1 MQLGRG
7 RPSSS
12 SRSKQCEAKI
22 GAGAAELL
30 AAVHLPTLSKR
41 LLPLG
46 SNEGLPRLAPRLHA
60 VHKGFDMKQVKLGSQ
75 GLVVSAEG
83 LGCMGMSAFYGP
95 SDEQENLSTLAR
107 AIELGITFF
116 DTAEIYGPF
125 KNEVLLAKAF
135 AGKRN
140 KVLIATKVGSEI
152 SDSGERGQVN
162 GTPAYIKKAIDR
174 SLKHL
179 NSDYVDLYYLHRI
192 DPKVAIEES
201 IGALKDLVEAGKVRY
216 IGVSEASAATIRKAH
231 AVHPLTAVQT
241 EYSLFERSPETN
253 DVLKTVRELGIGFV
267 SYSPLGRGFLTGR
280 LNNVSELA
288 DDDFRKTLF
297 PRLAAEN
304 IAQNQTIVERITAV
318 AAQKGVTPG
327 QIALAWTIAQGTTP
341 IPGTRRIKYLEE
353 NAAAADI
360 TLTASDLKALD
371 AAAPVG
377 AAAGDRYAPAGMASL
392 NH

>member
-1 MQLGRG
+1 
-7 RPSSS
+7 
-12 SRSKQCEAKI
+12 
-22 GAGAAELL
+22 
-30 AAVHLPTLSKR
+30 
-41 LLPLG
+41 
-46 SNEGLPRLAPRLHA
+46 
-60 VHKGFDMKQVKLGSQ
+60 MKQVKLGSQ

-107 AIELGITFF
+107 AIELGVTFF

-125 KNEVLLAKAF
+125 KNEILLAKAF
-135 AGKRN
+135 AGKRD
-140 KVLIATKVGSEI
+140 KVLIATKVGSEV

-174 SLKHL
+174 SLRHL
-179 NSDYVDLYYLHRI
+179 NTDHVDLYYLHRI

-201 IGALKDLVEAGKVRY
+201 IGALKDLVQAGKVRY

-280 LNNVSELA
+280 LNPSELPA
-288 DDDFRKTLF
+288 DDFRRAAF
-297 PRLAAEN
+297 PRLADEN
-304 IAQNQTIVERITAV
+304 IAQNQAIVDRITAV
-318 AAQKGVTPG
+318 ATQKGVTPG

-353 NAAAADI
+353 NVAAADI
-360 TLTASDLKALD
+360 TLLLLVFLVFVE
-371 AAAPVG
+371 AAPVG
-377 AAAGDRYAPAGMASL
+377 AAAGTRYTEAGMAAL